1 MRKTLGIL
9 GVSNR
14 GQGAAGTYGERSPEF
29 EQRVAALS
37 RCRCRGCRPCASK
50 REVSVDAHGAAEHA
64 SMNHGHGGHG
74 AHRNSSARSSEQR
87 QCRAS
92 CEQPGGVERKL
103 GEGKW
108 PREGGA

>member
-1 MRKTLGIL
+1 MRKMLGIL

-37 RCRCRGCRPCASK
+37 RCRCRGYRPCASK

-64 SMNHGHGGHG
+64 SMNHGQRG
-74 AHRNSSARSSEQR
+74 ARCSPEFVGEVVGTAAVSGEL
-87 QCRAS
+87 RAAWW
-92 CEQPGGVERKL
+92 R
-103 GEGKW
+103 GEEIG
-108 PREGGA
+108 